1 MAPKKAK
8 LDEAMASLK
17 AKQDA
22 LAAAQARVAELQAFL
37 EQLKAD
43 FDEKLAI
50 KEELR
55 QKVSRNCKLTFSR
68 NVCFLQIR
76 FQINLLRYVSILY
89 VLIYLKSNP
98 FYSVIE

>member
-1 MAPKKAK
+1 
-8 LDEAMASLK
+8 MASLK

-37 EQLKAD
+37 EQLKAA

-55 QKVSRNCKLTFSR
+55 QKVSSEN
-68 NVCFLQIR
+68 
-76 FQINLLRYVSILY
+76 
-89 VLIYLKSNP
+89 
-98 FYSVIE
+98 

>member
-1 MAPKKAK
+1 MAPKKAR

-55 QKVSRNCKLTFSR
+55 QKVSTKSKTTFPCSMS
-68 NVCFLQIR
+68 NVLSYTC
-76 FQINLLRYVSILY
+76 FQIN
-89 VLIYLKSNP
+89 
-98 FYSVIE
+98 

>member
-55 QKVSRNCKLTFSR
+55 QKVSRNCKLTFSCIV
-68 NVCFLQIR
+68 VCFY
-76 FQINLLRYVSILY
+76 NYDY
-89 VLIYLKSNP
+89 KLIYFDMYP
-98 FYSVIE
+98 FYMS